1 MGQLKEKIGG
11 EKSLISLVKSEKE
24 IDNFNIFSSYDDEI
38 HPGKMFVHLYNELF
52 DTYSIYNNINIEL
65 FIKQLNEK
73 FQLNTNNYLLK
84 EEFSKRKK
92 IDEIDYTSCSYLIK
106 IKEKLLISV
115 SNYKI
120 VFYYASSIPFE
131 NIKEIIALAKQSKKE
146 KKHKRKFYMVSANA
160 HSEYGF
166 EFRKFNIKKQ
176 DLNIEENYNDDFP
189 EVDKL
194 IRTFMNAEKSNGL
207 VLLHGKYGTG
217 KTSYIRNLMSTV
229 NKRFIFLPVNMM
241 ESISSPNFLPFISK
255 YNNSI
260 LVLEDCETI
269 IKQRETG
276 NSESSLVNLLNLGDG
291 LLSDALSIKLICTFN
306 ADLKQIDQAILRKGR
321 LVARYEFKE
330 LETEKAN
337 HLYEKI
343 GGKEKIDKPKTLAE
357 IYNYSKKNFGEPGL
371 SNKIGF

>member
-1 MGQLKEKIGG
+1 MEQFNKKIRTEKSIISIVKG
-11 EKSLISLVKSEKE
+11 EKEMNS
-24 IDNFNIFSSYDDEI
+24 FNVFSTYDDEI
-38 HPGKMFVHLYNELF
+38 HPGKMFIHLYNELF
-52 DTYSIYNNINIEL
+52 DTYSIYNNINIEQ
-65 FIKQLNEK
+65 FINRINEK
-73 FQLNTNNYLLK
+73 YKLLSANYLLK
-84 EEFSKRKK
+84 QEFSKRKK

-106 IKEKLLISV
+106 IKEKLLVAV

-120 VFYYASSIPFE
+120 VFYYASSISFDE
-131 NIKEIIALAKQSKKE
+131 IKAIIELARQSKKE

-176 DLNIEENYNDDFP
+176 ALNIQENYNDDFV
-189 EVDKL
+189 EVDAVIQQFL
-194 IRTFMNAEKSNGL
+194 SAQKSNGL

-269 IKQRETG
+269 IKQRESG
-276 NSESSLVNLLNLGDG
+276 NSDSSLVNLLNLGDG

-330 LETEKAN
+330 LDTKKADF
-337 HLYEKI
+337 LYKKI

-357 IYNYSKKNFGEPGL
+357 IYNFGKKNFGEDEQ
-371 SNKIGF
+371 NQKIGF